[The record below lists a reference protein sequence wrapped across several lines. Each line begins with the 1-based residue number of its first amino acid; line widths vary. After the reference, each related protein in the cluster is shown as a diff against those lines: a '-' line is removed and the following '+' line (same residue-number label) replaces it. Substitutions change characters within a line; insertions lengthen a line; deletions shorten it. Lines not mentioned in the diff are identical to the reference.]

1 MKRVDFASGLL
12 FTSSLNKPQI
22 GLRIYS
28 RQSIMTSDS
37 RFSSCKYSSYLEDE
51 VTVGLVL
58 ILELPG
64 RLVSHGG

>member
-1 MKRVDFASGLL
+1 
-12 FTSSLNKPQI
+12 
-22 GLRIYS
+22 
-28 RQSIMTSDS
+28 MTSDS

>member
-1 MKRVDFASGLL
+1 MKRVDFTSGLF

-22 GLRIYS
+22 GLRING
-28 RQSIMTSDS
+28 RKAIMNSDLS
-37 RFSSCKYSSYLEDE
+37 FSSCKYSSYLEDE

>member
-1 MKRVDFASGLL
+1 
-12 FTSSLNKPQI
+12 
-22 GLRIYS
+22 
-28 RQSIMTSDS
+28 MTSDS
-37 RFSSCKYSSYLEDE
+37 RFSCCKYASYLEDK

>member
-1 MKRVDFASGLL
+1 
-12 FTSSLNKPQI
+12 
-22 GLRIYS
+22 
-28 RQSIMTSDS
+28 MTSDS
-37 RFSSCKYSSYLEDE
+37 RFSSGKYSSYLEDE

>member
-1 MKRVDFASGLL
+1 MERMDFASGLL

-22 GLRIYS
+22 GLKVN
-28 RQSIMTSDS
+28 MTSDS
-37 RFSSCKYSSYLEDE
+37 RFSSCKCSSYLEDE
-51 VTVGLVL
+51 VAVGLVL